1 MKNRGHIAK
10 GARSQANSSAAG
22 PPPSGRRR
30 IWLLGIGG
38 VLVCAAAAALIVAGP
53 SWWTGAVPPERL
65 PGPKTPAGAS
75 SGPLESPIPVPAK
88 AAPQLQPAAAL
99 AMTAQAL
106 KEEAIAV
113 ARQLMEDFPD
123 STDAIGLMG
132 SVYMRFSETGE
143 AAKWWQKCIEQNPR
157 RADAY
162 HGLAKIAY
170 AKGDREAAVEL
181 WHKAQA
187 INPNVPGMHGALGKA
202 LLEMGQPEEALG
214 ALEKETRLSPADG
227 NIYYLLGKAQVQQ
240 KQYERAVANY
250 QKAVELA
257 PGDSRPYYGLATA
270 CARLGQADQAREYME
285 KFKIAKAREEEDAI
299 NRLRGADDRVFAAR
313 VLAQTHA
320 DAGQVYVANRRFKD
334 AEHHWQRAAAL
345 DPKNRSGRQALVG
358 LYRESGRLAEAV
370 PICEQLLAI
379 DLRDPTYHLN
389 TGIVYGELQRYDAA
403 EAEIRK
409 AIELAPNN
417 ACACRTLVQLL
428 LVRNEKL
435 PEARTVA
442 QKLVALEPTARNYS
456 ILGEACRRNG
466 DPDGA
471 RNAAKRVMELSPGGV
486 NAGGASLGLQP

>member
-1 MKNRGHIAK
+1 
-10 GARSQANSSAAG
+10 
-22 PPPSGRRR
+22 
-30 IWLLGIGG
+30 
-38 VLVCAAAAALIVAGP
+38 
-53 SWWTGAVPPERL
+53 
-65 PGPKTPAGAS
+65 
-75 SGPLESPIPVPAK
+75 LESPIPVPAK